1 MKNTLLTFVFFV
13 DLFGTCFAQN
23 FNWTSPNYYT
33 QFRINCVKPDDNNI
47 FANSVSVVDKGN
59 FYYFTSQLLKY
70 DYNGNIIFNKFIGDS
85 NLYMFPNYKSSFDKG
100 EYALCM
106 EFRSAINPNY
116 IWNQGAFFIDSSLT
130 KSFYYEGTYDS
141 LLRKFIMSAKKID
154 SNKYAIAWSAQSIEN
169 NATSSLLLRIIDS
182 TKNILL
188 EKTITN
194 VNYWLDCLDLFSN
207 ENGLY
212 LIVSKRYINNST
224 DPTDLVIYH
233 LDTLGNIL
241 NTYQT
246 NDHKWYATVASATLP
261 NGDFFVGGFHA
272 PGIIPGINSGVYQ
285 KKYIARFDKNLNLI
299 WRKTFARKDGFS
311 AVYKLFIASDSTLM
325 GCGNDGFPTFNGTD
339 SVGHGTGCIFKF
351 SLDGDSIWQRNY
363 QAIDNFNG
371 EASELYDFCELP
383 NGNGYVAGGSVD
395 YAWPVGG
402 PRGWLIKVGIDG
414 CLTEECLNSAREVE
428 NKEEFFVY
436 PNPTND
442 ILNIT
447 NPHQIST
454 YQIYQL
460 DGKLITQDN
469 NFPIYIS
476 KFTNGVY
483 FLKITTKNN
492 QIINRKIIKQ

>member
-1 MKNTLLTFVFFV
+1 MKNLHTFLILLFFSNLVFS
-13 DLFGTCFAQN
+13 QN
-23 FNWTSPNYYT
+23 FNKVGENDYT
-33 QFRINCVKPDDNNI
+33 QRGFWLVNPDGNNI
-47 FANSVSVVDKGN
+47 LAESYSVVDKGN
-59 FYYFTSQLLKY
+59 FYYFTTQLLKY
-70 DYNGNIIFNKFIGDS
+70 DYNGNIVFSKFFGDS
-85 NLYMFPNYKSSFDKG
+85 NLYMYPFFPTSYNLQTYSLG
-100 EYALCM
+100 V
-106 EFRSAINPNY
+106 EFRSAINTNY

-130 KSFYYEGTYDS
+130 KSFYYEAPVDTS
-141 LLRKFIMSAKKID
+141 FRRFLRCAKKIND
-154 SNKYAIAWSAQSIEN
+154 NKYALTWMSRPEN
-169 NATSSLLLRIIDS
+169 EPTSSCLLRIIDS
-182 TKNILL
+182 TKNVLL

-194 VNYWLDCLDLFSN
+194 VNYWLDCLEIISN

-246 NDHKWYATVASATLP
+246 TDHKWYATVASATLP
-261 NGDFFVGGFHA
+261 NGDFFVGGFYA
-272 PGIIPGINSGVYQ
+272 PGIIPGINNGVYQ

-299 WRKTFARKDGFS
+299 WRKTFGK
-311 AVYKLFIASDSTLM
+311 VYGLSIVSKLFIASDSTLM
-325 GCGNDGFPTFNGTD
+325 GCGNDGFGSFNGID
-339 SVGHGTGCIFKF
+339 SIGHTTGCIFKF

-428 NKEEFFVY
+428 NEEEFFVY

-447 NPHQIST
+447 NPLQIST
-454 YQIYQL
+454 YQIYQW
-460 DGKLITQDN
+460 DGKLITQGN
-469 NFPIYIS
+469 NFPIDIS
-476 KFTNGVY
+476 KFTNGIY

-492 QIINRKIIKQ
+492 QIINQKIIKQ

>member
-1 MKNTLLTFVFFV
+1 MKNLHTFLILLFFSNLVFS
-13 DLFGTCFAQN
+13 QN
-23 FNWTSPNYYT
+23 FNKVGENDYT
-33 QFRINCVKPDDNNI
+33 QRGFWLVNPDGNNI
-47 FANSVSVVDKGN
+47 LAESYSVVDKGN
-59 FYYFTSQLLKY
+59 FYYFTTQLLKY
-70 DYNGNIIFNKFIGDS
+70 DYNGNIVFSKFFGDS
-85 NLYMFPNYKSSFDKG
+85 NLYMYPFFPTSYNLQTYSLG
-100 EYALCM
+100 V
-106 EFRSAINPNY
+106 EFRSAINTNY

-130 KSFYYEGTYDS
+130 KSFYYEAPVDTS
-141 LLRKFIMSAKKID
+141 FRRFLRCAKKIND
-154 SNKYAIAWSAQSIEN
+154 NKYALTWMSRPEN
-169 NATSSLLLRIIDS
+169 EPTSSCLLRIIDS
-182 TKNILL
+182 TKNVLL

-246 NDHKWYATVASATLP
+246 TDHKWYATVASATLP

-272 PGIIPGINSGVYQ
+272 PGIIPGINNGVYQ

-299 WRKTFARKDGFS
+299 WRKTFGRIDGIS
-311 AVYKLFIASDSTLM
+311 IVSKLFIASDSTLM
-325 GCGNDGFPTFNGTD
+325 GCGNDSNIKLYNGDTI
-339 SVGHGTGCIFKF
+339 GTGYGTIFKF

-363 QAIDNFNG
+363 QPLDDELG
-371 EASELYDFCELP
+371 EGAQMFDVCELP
-383 NGNGYVAGGSVD
+383 NGNGYAACGVVEAID
-395 YAWPVGG
+395 PDITL
-402 PRGWLIKVGIDG
+402 GWLIKVGVDG

-428 NKEEFFVY
+428 NEEEFFVY

-454 YQIYQL
+454 YQIFQL
-460 DGKLITQDN
+460 DGKLITQGN
-469 NFPIYIS
+469 NFPIDIS
-476 KFTNGVY
+476 KFTNGIY
-483 FLKITTKNN
+483 FLKITTKNKE
-492 QIINRKIIKQ
+492 IINHKIIKQ